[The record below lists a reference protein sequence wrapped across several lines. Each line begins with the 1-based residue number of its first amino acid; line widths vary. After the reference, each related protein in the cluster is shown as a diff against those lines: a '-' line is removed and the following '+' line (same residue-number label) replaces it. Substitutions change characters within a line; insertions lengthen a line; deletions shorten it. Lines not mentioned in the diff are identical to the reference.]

1 MRRLLAFLALLT
13 LVAGCSS
20 SGTETG
26 GNRSGDAAASAGQL
40 RIYAASSLTEAFDAL
55 KRAFLVAHPGAKVTI
70 TYGASS
76 DLATQISQGAPADV
90 FASAA
95 EKNMTSLGGA
105 APHPSDFASN
115 TLAIAVPPGNPAK
128 ITSVNDLAKDGVKV
142 AVCDPAV
149 PCGVVATKVFANAGI
164 NVKPTASEPD
174 VKSALASVE
183 SGEVDAGLVYVTDV
197 LAADGKVKS
206 IPIPAAVNASTTY
219 PIAALK
225 DARNAALA
233 KAFVDQVLSAA
244 GQKVLAAAGFG
255 PP

>member
-1 MRRLLAFLALLT
+1 MRRLLALLALLT

-26 GNRSGDAAASAGQL
+26 GNRSGDAASSGQL

-55 KRAFLVAHPGAKVTI
+55 KRTFLVAHPGAKVTI

-105 APHPSDFASN
+105 ALHPADFASN

-128 ITSVNDLAKDGVKV
+128 ITSVKDLAKGGVKV

-149 PCGVVATKVFANAGI
+149 PCGVVATKVFANTGI
-164 NVKPTASEPD
+164 NVQPTASEPD
-174 VKSALASVE
+174 VKSALAAVE

-197 LAADGKVKS
+197 LAADGTVKS

-225 DARNAALA
+225 DARNAVLA

-255 PP
+255 PR